1 MKTKENLEVVKEIP
15 LDRIMLETDCPYCE
29 IRKSHASHKFIKT
42 EFKGKDKKKYEKVED
57 PSVLVKG
64 RNEPCKIIQVA
75 ETIAALKEMDMH
87 EFTQIAFQNSVKVFS
102 K

>member
-1 MKTKENLEVVKEIP
+1 MKTEENIEVVKEIP

-29 IRKSHASHKFIKT
+29 IRKSHASHQYVKT

-57 PSVLVKG
+57 STTLVKG
-64 RNEPCKIIQVA
+64 RNEPCKILQIAEVVA
-75 ETIAALKEMDMH
+75 AVKGVDIHLLCQT
-87 EFTQIAFQNSVKVFS
+87 AFQNSVKIFS